1 MPIYITDLATTLK
14 CSCKKTLIYN
24 VRQISASLSSIKN
37 MKPDASRVM
46 QDRDLDKKF
55 FSLCNR
61 HSQIWN
67 YWVVIETRNLT

>member
-1 MPIYITDLATTLK
+1 
-14 CSCKKTLIYN
+14 
-24 VRQISASLSSIKN
+24 

-67 YWVVIETRNLT
+67 YWVV